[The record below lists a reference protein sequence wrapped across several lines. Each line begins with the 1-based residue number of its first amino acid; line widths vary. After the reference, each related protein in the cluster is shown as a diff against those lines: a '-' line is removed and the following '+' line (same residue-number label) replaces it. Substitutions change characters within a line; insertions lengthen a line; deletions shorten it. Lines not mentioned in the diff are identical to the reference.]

1 MVSMHVLARILPSVD
16 AVVPVNAILSRV
28 SDRAKD
34 ISADPPRPDT
44 HALGSMPETLTQHSP
59 VASAP
64 GTAQTVQT
72 SAATYSETKQEFG
85 QPKQEPVVVVAAPTT
100 SISSNPASADDGEQ
114 TTMSDQK
121 SSKTMRTVAVPSG
134 RISRAVNFAG
144 LGIGLMAGATAESAR
159 RAWGGVFGPSK
170 AKQVE
175 QEERKEEHAYEAII
189 DTTKPAYNAFVTDA
203 NAERLAEALCRMRG
217 AALKIGQM
225 LSIQEEGLVPPV
237 ITRALERVRQNA
249 DVMPLYQLEQVMA
262 EELGSDWRTKFHSF
276 DDEPVAA
283 ASIGQVHK
291 CVLHDGRAAAVKVQY
306 PGVADSI
313 ESDIDNLM
321 RLIGVANVLPPGLYV
336 EQAVE
341 VAKAELALECDYRH
355 EAKAQTEFRNLING
369 TPHMNVPEVIHNL
382 SSRRILVTEFV
393 PGRPIDEAHQLS
405 QAQRNHLGTLLLSL
419 TLREIFELRHMQT
432 DPNWSNFLYDPQ
444 TKVLNLIDF
453 GASRTFPESFATEYL
468 KMVVACA
475 NRDEQ
480 GVIDSSVK
488 LGFLTGDE
496 SAQMLSS
503 HVAAGFEV
511 GIPFAEVGISTSES
525 PHEVF
530 GGVHDFKMTKG
541 IAKSVSKHGKVMIDE
556 RLCPPP
562 EEAYSLHRKL
572 SGTFLACMKLNAHVP
587 CRGLLLD
594 TYQRVVL
601 SEEDGARA
609 AAATA

>member
-1 MVSMHVLARILPSVD
+1 
-16 AVVPVNAILSRV
+16 
-28 SDRAKD
+28 
-34 ISADPPRPDT
+34 
-44 HALGSMPETLTQHSP
+44 
-59 VASAP
+59 
-64 GTAQTVQT
+64 
-72 SAATYSETKQEFG
+72 
-85 QPKQEPVVVVAAPTT
+85 
-100 SISSNPASADDGEQ
+100 
-114 TTMSDQK
+114 
-121 SSKTMRTVAVPSG
+121 
-134 RISRAVNFAG
+134 
-144 LGIGLMAGATAESAR
+144 
-159 RAWGGVFGPSK
+159 
-170 AKQVE
+170 
-175 QEERKEEHAYEAII
+175 
-189 DTTKPAYNAFVTDA
+189 
-203 NAERLAEALCRMRG
+203 
-217 AALKIGQM
+217 
-225 LSIQEEGLVPPV
+225 
-237 ITRALERVRQNA
+237 
-249 DVMPLYQLEQVMA
+249 
-262 EELGSDWRTKFHSF
+262 
-276 DDEPVAA
+276 
-283 ASIGQVHK
+283 
-291 CVLHDGRAAAVKVQY
+291 
-306 PGVADSI
+306 
-313 ESDIDNLM
+313 
-321 RLIGVANVLPPGLYV
+321 
-336 EQAVE
+336 
-341 VAKAELALECDYRH
+341 
-355 EAKAQTEFRNLING
+355 
-369 TPHMNVPEVIHNL
+369 
-382 SSRRILVTEFV
+382 
-393 PGRPIDEAHQLS
+393 
-405 QAQRNHLGTLLLSL
+405 
-419 TLREIFELRHMQT
+419 MQT

-468 KMVVACA
+468 KMVDACA

-541 IAKSVSKHGKVMIDE
+541 IANSVSKHGKVMIDE